1 MEKKVNKQQP
11 TTLEEEIVEKSKEYY
26 ESLSEE
32 YKEALKKLNEEEEKL
47 DDMEAGEAIERH
59 LKNEAYGFILSEG
72 LLEKFLEYREKF
84 HRTRAQEVLYTM
96 ATETD
101 QRGLWIDQD

>member
-1 MEKKVNKQQP
+1 MRKSKNEKP

-32 YKEALKKLNEEEEKL
+32 YKEALKKLNEAEEKL